1 VVPVEPGTFE
11 IEPLPGVM
19 SYSVPPLSVTE
30 QLPLPS
36 KVQVASYPLTILPAT
51 GPADKKNPAL
61 CCRSLNVPLK
71 EALKSPFLAAM
82 RENHDLFKETEGG
95 CALWKNREQVQALLG
110 GRSEAA
116 V

>member
-1 VVPVEPGTFE
+1 
-11 IEPLPGVM
+11 
-19 SYSVPPLSVTE
+19 
-30 QLPLPS
+30 
-36 KVQVASYPLTILPAT
+36 
-51 GPADKKNPAL
+51 
-61 CCRSLNVPLK
+61 VPLK